1 MRPDPV
7 RLSDPDP
14 GWPDAFE
21 AEAARLA
28 PRLGPRVALHHVGS
42 TAVPGLAAKPIIDIL
57 AVAPS
62 LSDLDAAAP
71 RMAALGYEAMG
82 ALGIDGRRY
91 FRRIVGGLRTH
102 HLHGFEEGS
111 PHVARHLAFRDHL
124 RAHPA
129 EAAAYA
135 ALKRDLAARH
145 AGDWPGY
152 CDGKAAFVD
161 AVEARALLRAA
172 G

>member
-7 RLSDPDP
+7 RPSDPDP

-28 PRLGPRVALHHVGS
+28 PRLGPRVALHHVGG
-42 TAVPGLAAKPIIDIL
+42 TAVPGLTAEPVIDIL
-57 AVAPS
+57 AVARA

-71 RMAALGYEAMG
+71 AMAVLGYEAMG
-82 ALGIDGRRY
+82 AFGIDGRRC
-91 FRRIVGGLRTH
+91 FRRIVDGVRTH
-102 HLHGFEEGS
+102 HLHGFEAGS
-111 PHVARHLAFRDHL
+111 PHVPRHLAFRDH
-124 RAHPA
+124 PA
-129 EAAAYA
+129 EAAAHA
-135 ALKRDLAARH
+135 ASKRDLAARH
-145 AGDWPGY
+145 AGDRPAY

-161 AVEARALLRAA
+161 AVEARALLRPA